1 MSRRISRLLPALA
14 AALAAL
20 FVSAGSFALAD
31 GHDGHGHHGH
41 GHHHK
46 GCHGKRFSAWDEQWL
61 MSSIEGD
68 RFEIA
73 GGQLAQSKGDSS
85 AVRDLGARLV
95 ADHSKSL
102 QDAVDVAEHLG
113 IDVPGEPSPSQ
124 QWELR
129 AVAHLSPFDHW
140 YADLEVQDHMQDIQE
155 AQDEVKK
162 GCNRAIR
169 HLAAED
175 LPVLRQHLALAEA
188 ALGH

>member
-1 MSRRISRLLPALA
+1 MSRRTSRLLPALA

-20 FVSAGSFALAD
+20 FVTAGSFALAD
-31 GHDGHGHHGH
+31 GHKGHNGHQ
-41 GHHHK
+41 HK

-73 GGQLAQSKGDSS
+73 GGQLAQSKGDSQ

-95 ADHSKSL
+95 TDHSKSL
-102 QDAVDVAEHLG
+102 HDAVDVAEHLG

-140 YADLEVQDHMQDIQE
+140 YADLEVQDHTQDIKE
-155 AQDEVKK
+155 SEDEVKK

-169 HLAAED
+169 HLAADD
-175 LPVLRQHLALAEA
+175 LPTLREHLALAEA